1 MNRLLLKNSS
11 VVGVAW
17 GEGVRHFPD
26 MPQRIGRA
34 LSDLFEQGRIKPLV
48 GATYPL
54 ERVADA
60 LREIEE
66 RRATGKIALVVRE

>member
-1 MNRLLLKNSS
+1 
-11 VVGVAW
+11 
-17 GEGVRHFPD
+17 

-34 LSDLFEQGRIKPLV
+34 LSDMFVGGKIKPLV

-66 RRATGKIALVVRE
+66 RRATGKIALIVREP